1 MTESDFVILKN
12 FGSDLKIQ
20 SRISCWLSQI
30 SAKYLWV
37 KIHAKIVLATSCK
50 LMIPPLDW
58 VETVILSVLKRR
70 KWVISW
76 SIYYCHISWK
86 RPFFDKKHYIV
97 NRKRFIIEP
106 KYMTFWS
113 NKTFLK
119 AGHGPYWP
127 LFVQVRHKNSN
138 FRVFYHFFSEPLQH
152 NLLILIEYPLSESVK
167 KGKFVTKIFLSDNVE
182 WSSKRNNKE

>member
-37 KIHAKIVLATSCK
+37 KIHAKIVLATSCE

-58 VETVILSVLKRR
+58 VEAVIFSVLKRR

-106 KYMTFWS
+106 NIWHFDKIKRFW
-113 NKTFLK
+113 KLGMVHIDPFLCK
-119 AGHGPYWP
+119 LG
-127 LFVQVRHKNSN
+127 
-138 FRVFYHFFSEPLQH
+138 
-152 NLLILIEYPLSESVK
+152 
-167 KGKFVTKIFLSDNVE
+167 TKIATLEFFTIFFQNHCNTVY
-182 WSSKRNNKE
+182 